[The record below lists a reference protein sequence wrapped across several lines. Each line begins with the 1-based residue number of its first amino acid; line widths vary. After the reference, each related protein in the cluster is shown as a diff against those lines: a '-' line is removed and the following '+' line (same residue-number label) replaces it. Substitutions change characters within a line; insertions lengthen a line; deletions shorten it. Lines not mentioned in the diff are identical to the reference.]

1 MTPPR
6 ATFDGSTP
14 AAPDPSA
21 ARLLWERIERADPG
35 TLAKYGITDQSLDA
49 PGKTLEQAVEAG
61 WIEAAE
67 MRAIQGTASRDDLIT
82 LGYTPA
88 EVDTMLDEQRDRAGA
103 CESSS

>member
-6 ATFDGSTP
+6 ATFDGSASATP
-14 AAPDPSA
+14 EPSA
-21 ARLLWERIERADPG
+21 ARLLWEQTERADPG
-35 TLAKYGITDQSLDA
+35 ALARYGITDESLDA
-49 PGKTLEQAVEAG
+49 PGKTLEQAVDAG

-67 MRAIQGTASRDDLIT
+67 MRAIQGTASKDDLIA

-88 EVDTMLDEQRDRAGA
+88 EVGAMLEEQQDRAGT